1 MRESEDWLDI
11 YITSSRQHP
20 TNASSL
26 LSFPSPELLLH
37 SFLPAPTLCSTSVFS
52 PLPFSKPPSC
62 QPTNGLQFLAKSSL
76 SQSSSSSSK
85 ATFPLLFIPLPPH
98 SLKEW
103 TLPIHVV
110 SRTLGS
116 GPWADRGG
124 RKKYVVTQPLS
135 PRRMTNGLGVSV
147 GCLPQLLNFNL
158 LSSFSQPANSPILR
172 LLLELSGKVTKSQG
186 LSSVLILCLSKLYHW
201 SLPFQHTH
209 SSAKSPLKLLTHSH
223 RASDFTFV
231 TKHL

>member
-20 TNASSL
+20 TNASTL
-26 LSFPSPELLLH
+26 LSSHFP
-37 SFLPAPTLCSTSVFS
+37 
-52 PLPFSKPPSC
+52 PLNAYSI
-62 QPTNGLQFLAKSSL
+62 
-76 SQSSSSSSK
+76 
-85 ATFPLLFIPLPPH
+85 LFYLPPH
-98 SLKEW
+98 FAPQAFSLLCHFPNL
-103 TLPIHVV
+103 LPVSLRMASNSWLKVV
-110 SRTLGS
+110 SLSPAPHPQKLPFHFCSSLYHHIPWRSEPCPSTWCQ

-124 RKKYVVTQPLS
+124 RKKYMVAQPLS
-135 PRRMTNGLGVSV
+135 PRRVTKGLGISV
-147 GCLPQLLNFNL
+147 GCLPRLLNFNL
-158 LSSFSQPANSPILR
+158 LSSFSQPANSPMLP

-201 SLPFQHTH
+201 SLPFQHTY

-223 RASDFTFV
+223 RANDFTFL